1 MDCGCKDCKER
12 QVGCHSTCEKY
23 NAFLKENERLKELK
37 RQDQMKSILPA
48 KSNKREKKWKW

>member
-12 QVGCHSTCEKY
+12 VVGCHATCEQY

-37 RQDQMKSILPA
+37 RQEKIKDILPL
-48 KSNKREKKWKW
+48 KNNRREKKWKW